1 MGTFQKGKIVSQRQD
16 RKGFKLEDGVW
27 YTSRNKLAENLNKD
41 SEVEFQYTVNES
53 NGRTY
58 YNIVDGTFNITKEAT
73 YNRGGNG
80 GGRSGGGG
88 YQKKDNADYEAGV
101 TAGVAINNACLLIAH
116 GKEDISNLPALAR
129 KIAGLSKQ
137 LKAELKGGGQGQAPQ
152 QPQQAP
158 APQPQ
163 SQPAPQPQ
171 PQPQQQ
177 GGSDDFDDD
186 LPF

>member
-27 YTSRNKLAENLNKD
+27 YNSRNKLAENLNRD

-58 YNIVDGTFNITKEAT
+58 YNIVDGTFKITKEAT
-73 YNRGGNG
+73 FNRGGNG

-88 YQKKDNADYEAGV
+88 YQKKDNADYKAGV

-116 GKEDISNLPALAR
+116 GKADISSLPELAR
-129 KIAGLSKQ
+129 RIAGISKQ
-137 LKAELKGGGQGQAPQ
+137 LKVELKEGGEVSPAPQ
-152 QPQQAP
+152 QPAP
-158 APQPQ
+158 APQSHVQ
-163 SQPAPQPQ
+163 L
-171 PQPQQQ
+171 QQQ
-177 GGSDDFDDD
+177 GGFVDFDDD
-186 LPF
+186 IPF